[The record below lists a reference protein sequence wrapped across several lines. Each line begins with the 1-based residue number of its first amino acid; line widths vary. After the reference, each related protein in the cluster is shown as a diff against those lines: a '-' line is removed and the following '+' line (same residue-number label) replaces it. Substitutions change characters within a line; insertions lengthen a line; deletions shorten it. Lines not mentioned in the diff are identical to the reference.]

1 MNSDVLCPSV
11 VVDGE
16 VTVVDN
22 VVSSVELLSSV
33 EDSNVDLLVG
43 VITVVNVD

>member
-1 MNSDVLCPSV
+1 MNSDAIFPSV

-16 VTVVDN
+16 VPVVDN

>member
-1 MNSDVLCPSV
+1 MQFVLLSYRWRSTCC
-11 VVDGE
+11 
-16 VTVVDN
+16 DN

-33 EDSNVDLLVG
+33 EDSNVDVLEG